1 MVKMNA
7 GWPESNLLDRA
18 LQSAEVCR
26 LAWIELR
33 IFPIIVP
40 CAWASGDSGFMP
52 IRCALGIKWCWGR
65 RSGDM
70 TWNPDDALAVAVSM
84 SIATSLCPQQSVYVH
99 SSQSMSIATSLGLQ
113 QPVENT
119 NHDEDNSHETGN
131 PASCLQCVLHNQ
143 FRVFMT
149 RTPKD

>member
-40 CAWASGDSGFMP
+40 CAWASGDGGFMP
-52 IRCALGIKWCWGR
+52 ICCALGIKWCRAR

-70 TWNPDDALAVAVSM
+70 TWDPDDALAVAVSM
-84 SIATSLCPQQSVYVH
+84 STATSPCPQQSVYVH
-99 SSQSMSIATSLGLQ
+99 SSQSMSTAVSLCLQQAVYVYSNQSGSTATSR
-113 QPVENT
+113 EYK
-119 NHDEDNSHETGN
+119 S
-131 PASCLQCVLHNQ
+131 
-143 FRVFMT
+143 R
-149 RTPKD
+149 